1 MVFTFWSGNLALDF
15 AGTMAHRDTDRIDVI
30 DTPDLLASWVV
41 AAGLLD
47 EPPAVD
53 DQGLERAVRLR
64 EAIYRLAVAPLR
76 GWERAG
82 DDVAVL
88 NASAATTPVRIM
100 LDPVERPAD
109 PSEPVSAAQLMPGTG
124 GRAEGPPDSASAARL
139 VLDLGEET
147 AGSPGSAFA
156 DRLTPGAGG
165 RAPGSPGSA
174 SAARLVP
181 DPGERAPGREGASA
195 MRLRR
200 TGGLEN
206 VLASVARSGVELLG
220 GPDAARIRQCE
231 REPCTRLYVDLS
243 RGSTRRWCDMRECG
257 NREKAATFRSRR
269 RPTAGNAP

>member
-1 MVFTFWSGNLALDF
+1 VFTFWSGNLALDF

-30 DTPDLLASWVV
+30 NTPDLLASWVV

-47 EPPAVD
+47 EPPTVD
-53 DQGLERAVRLR
+53 DQGLERAVLLR

-76 GWERAG
+76 GWARAP

-88 NASAATTPVRIM
+88 NASAAATPVRGMI
-100 LDPVERPAD
+100 DPIEATV
-109 PSEPVSAAQLMPGTG
+109 AAAAARLKPGTE
-124 GRAEGPPDSASAARL
+124 GRAEGSPGSTSAAR
-139 VLDLGEET
+139 
-147 AGSPGSAFA
+147 FK
-156 DRLTPGAGG
+156 PGAGG
-165 RAPGSPGSA
+165 SGAGGPGGGAPGSV
-174 SAARLVP
+174 SAARP
-181 DPGERAPGREGASA
+181 MSEEGWAQGRGVAAA

-206 VLASVARSGVELLG
+206 ALASVARSAAELLG

-257 NREKAATFRSRR
+257 NREKAATFRSRH
-269 RPTAGNAP
+269 RPAAESAP